1 MRNTGFFKRLF
12 PAFLCLTLAA
22 SVFALPGLSV
32 SAAEAESS
40 GNWEMTVPQ
49 VVITTE
55 DGNAA
60 EWEKDDIYRKATIT
74 VKEPGGE
81 AFTQSCSL
89 KVRGNTTALS
99 WVKKKSYN
107 FKFDKKRDVLGMG
120 KAKKWVLNANTFDPT
135 LLRNY
140 TAFSLAKELGIPYT
154 SEYQMVEVWLDGKF
168 NGCYL
173 LMEPVQQGKE
183 RVDIDV
189 ESNGGLNDFLIEYE
203 KSRVEDDE
211 TYITAD
217 GLRFIVSEPEDP
229 TDEQAAYVQS
239 TLQDVITAMRSGSR
253 EKVAAKVDIESFA
266 KFYVLNEYMKTYDFD
281 MSSVFFY
288 YKDGKLYAG
297 PPWDYDMS
305 MGNSSPDFG
314 TNIAREAHESDG
326 IFANNKNI
334 YRYLCLNA
342 WFMDDIKRVYRE
354 HYDYIS
360 NIAADGGL
368 LDTARARYAD
378 VFARNYNEAGWRV
391 GKWWINYQLQ
401 PKSTYEANFN
411 FIKTWGQ
418 ERSQW
423 MSDYYEPFTA
433 VVLLGDANGDGTVN
447 ISDATTIQR
456 HLAELELLTD
466 ERFGAADL
474 NGDGTLTIDDV
485 TLLQRYVAEYKIDC
499 FAGEMI
505 QVELPK
511 VSA

>member
-1 MRNTGFFKRLF
+1 MQKDVFYHRFV
-12 PAFLCLTLAA
+12 PAFLCMALVA
-22 SVFALPGLSV
+22 SVFVLPGV
-32 SAAEAESS
+32 TASAAEADSS
-40 GNWEMTVPQ
+40 GNREMTVPQ

-60 EWEKDDIYRKATIT
+60 DWEKDDIYRSATIT
-74 VKEPGGE
+74 VREPDG
-81 AFTQSCSL
+81 ASFTENCSL

-99 WVKKKSYN
+99 WVRKKSYN
-107 FKFDKKRDVLGMG
+107 VKFDKKRDVLGMG

-154 SEYQMVEVWLDGKF
+154 SEFQMAEVWLDGKF

-189 ESNGGLNDFLIEYE
+189 ESNGGKNDFLIEYE
-203 KSRVEDDE
+203 KSRVEEDE
-211 TYITAD
+211 TYITTD

-229 TDEQAAYVQS
+229 DSEQTEYVKNTLHDIIAA
-239 TLQDVITAMRSGSR
+239 MKSGSR
-253 EKVAAKVDIESFA
+253 EEVAAKVDIDSFA

-314 TNIAREAHESDG
+314 TNIAKEAHESDG
-326 IFANNKNI
+326 VFANDKNI
-334 YRYLCLNA
+334 YRYLCLNS
-342 WFMDDIKRVYRE
+342 WFTDDIKRVYRQ
-354 HYDYIS
+354 HYHYIS
-360 NIAADGGL
+360 NIAAEGGL
-368 LDTARARYAD
+368 LDTARTRYAD
-378 VFARNYNEAGWRV
+378 VFARNYNEAGWHV
-391 GKWWINYQLQ
+391 SKWWINYQLQ
-401 PKSTYEANFN
+401 PKVTYDANFR

-423 MSDYYEPFTA
+423 MSAYYDPFNV
-433 VVLLGDANGDGTVN
+433 VVLLGDANGDGAVT
-447 ISDATTIQR
+447 ISDATLVQR
-456 HLAELELLTD
+456 HLAELCSLTD
-466 ERFGAADL
+466 EQYAAADL
-474 NGDGTLTIDDV
+474 NGDGILSIDDV
-485 TLLQRYVAEYKIDC
+485 TLLQRYVAEYSVEY
-499 FAGEMI
+499 AVGEMV
-505 QVELPK
+505 QVRLADK
-511 VSA
+511 

>member
-1 MRNTGFFKRLF
+1 MRTTLFFKRLI
-12 PAFLCLTLAA
+12 PAVLCLALAA

-32 SAAEAESS
+32 SAAEAASS
-40 GNWEMTVPQ
+40 GDWEMTVPQ

-60 EWEKDDIYRKATIT
+60 DWQKDDIYRKATVT

-81 AFTQSCSL
+81 SFTQDCSL

-107 FKFDKKRDVLGMG
+107 VKFDKKRDVLGMG

-154 SEYQMVEVWLDGKF
+154 SEFQMVEVWLDGKF

-189 ESNGGLNDFLIEYE
+189 ESNGGMNDFMIEYE
-203 KSRVEDDE
+203 KSREEDDE
-211 TYITAD
+211 TYITTD

-229 TDEQAAYVQS
+229 TDEQVAYVKN
-239 TLQDVITAMRSGSR
+239 TLHDVITAMRSGLR
-253 EKVAAKVDIESFA
+253 EEVAAKVDIDSFA

-288 YKDGKLYAG
+288 YKNGKLYAG

-326 IFANNKNI
+326 VFANDKNI
-334 YRYLCLNA
+334 YRYMCLNA
-342 WFMDDIKRVYRE
+342 WFTDDIKRVYRQ

-360 NIAADGGL
+360 DIAAEGGF
-368 LDTARARYAD
+368 LDTAHARFAD

-391 GKWWINYQLQ
+391 SKWWINYQLQ
-401 PKSTYEANFN
+401 PKNSYDANFN

-418 ERSQW
+418 ERSAW
-423 MSDYYEPFTA
+423 MSDYYDPFA
-433 VVLLGDANGDGTVN
+433 VVVFLGDADGNGAVN
-447 ISDATTIQR
+447 ITDATAVQR
-456 HLAELELLTD
+456 HLAELVPLTD
-466 ERFGAADL
+466 ERLGAADV
-474 NGDGTLTIDDV
+474 NGDGVLTIDDV
-485 TLLQRYVAEYKIDC
+485 TLLQRYVAEYPTEY
-499 FAGEMI
+499 FVGEMI
-505 QVELPK
+505 QVRLAK
-511 VSA
+511 V